1 MLTMFWILK
10 TKYSFADIKK
20 QCTAITTQGL
30 FCWVCCFYE
39 KKDQAYPTIRKL
51 VAISQEIMVWPFI
64 LPPFYYLLRN
74 KKCVFGPSSFFYRV
88 SEKALLQKCLCLEPC
103 LVVYNLKKSARGHTR
118 TTVPCKVAEKTS
130 LTLRLVSCEKTT
142 VHATVFSRQ

>member
-1 MLTMFWILK
+1 MNPQNKIQLRRHKETMHSNHHTRIILLSMLLLW
-10 TKYSFADIKK
+10 
-20 QCTAITTQGL
+20 
-30 FCWVCCFYE
+30 